1 MRKFMPLLCI
11 VAACTSTGVSATI
24 LPQLPNQ
31 KAVSSHKLFVSSYTI
46 TSAYQTM
53 SIDSGYA
60 YSVFDN
66 FDVYIGARLNEGD
79 NSLLSG
85 VGYSVTERLSIH
97 GTLHTYKDY
106 DQVDEAEAETTLSA
120 ELTSR
125 LRLHENLDI
134 HATLDYQ
141 DLEGGVEF
149 GLGFRF

>member
-11 VAACTSTGVSATI
+11 VTVCVSTGVSASN

-31 KAVSSHKLFVSSYTI
+31 KAVSSHKLFVSSYTSA
-46 TSAYQTM
+46 SAYQTM

-66 FDVYIGARLNEGD
+66 FDVYIGARLHDGD

-97 GTLHTYKDY
+97 GTLHTFKDY
-106 DQVDEAEAETTLSA
+106 EQIDDDEAETTLSA

-125 LRLHENLDI
+125 LRLNENLDI

-141 DLEGGVEF
+141 DLQGGVEF